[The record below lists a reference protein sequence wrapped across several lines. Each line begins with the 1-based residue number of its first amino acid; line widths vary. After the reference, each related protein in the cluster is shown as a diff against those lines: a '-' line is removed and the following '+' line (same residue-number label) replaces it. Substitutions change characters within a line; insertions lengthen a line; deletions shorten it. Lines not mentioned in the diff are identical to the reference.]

1 MAKKYKYSTSVHLG
15 YKEDGKQVTK
25 RVYADT
31 KSELNRKV
39 YELKSTVFVGKDLVT
54 SALFGDWSRKWY
66 YEQKLPQNLEKG
78 SLVVIEGTIKH
89 LNRYF
94 ENVSIRDIT
103 LSDFQTMI
111 NDYAKNNPNTNKPM
125 SNDLLKKIKSNA
137 QAIFEYAEAN
147 NIANVPRFF
156 RSVMI
161 PKDKTSKKEKRRALT
176 ETEQHYIIDTE
187 HRRKLPA
194 MIMLFS
200 GLRLGECLA
209 LEWSDIDLV
218 ENRIYVSKSL
228 QFGNNQGTI
237 KQGGK
242 TVNAQRVV
250 PIPPILSDYLREYKN
265 GLKVISPYV
274 NLNTKG
280 ELFTKISWKR
290 LWESYMT
297 DLNLKYG
304 FKYEIS
310 KYSPNIKASELPMKI
325 EPFTAHYLRHTFA
338 TMLYLEK
345 VDLVEAMQ
353 ILGHADIQTTI
364 NIYTDFKS
372 LNKSTLSEEYKT
384 HLKTDYKIQVS

>member
-1 MAKKYKYSTSVHLG
+1 MAKKYKYTTSVHLG
-15 YKEDGKQVTK
+15 YVDGKQVTK
-25 RVYADT
+25 KVYADT
-31 KSELNRKV
+31 KAELNQKV
-39 YELKSTVFVGKDLVT
+39 LEIKKTVFNGKDLI
-54 SALFGDWSRKWY
+54 SNALFGDWARKWY
-66 YEQKLPQNLEKG
+66 NEQKLPQNLEKG

-161 PKDKTSKKEKRRALT
+161 PKDKTSKNEKRRALT
-176 ETEQHYIIDTE
+176 ETEQQYIIDTP
-187 HRRKLPA
+187 HRRQLPC

-209 LEWSDIDLV
+209 LEWTDIDLV
-218 ENRIYVSKSL
+218 ENRIYVDKSL
-228 QFGNNQGTI
+228 QFGNNQGII

-242 TVNAQRVV
+242 TANAQRVV
-250 PIPPILSDYLREYKN
+250 PIPPILSDYLREYKQS
-265 GLKVISPYV
+265 LKVISPYV

-304 FKYEIS
+304 FKHDIS
-310 KYSPNIKASELPMKI
+310 KYSPNIKSSELPMKI
-325 EPFTAHYLRHTFA
+325 EPFTAHYLRHTYA
-338 TMLYLEK
+338 TMLILEDVSLIDAK
-345 VDLVEAMQ
+345 Q
-353 ILGHADIQTTI
+353 FLGHADIQTTI

-372 LNKSTLSEEYKT
+372 LNKSKLSESYKT